1 MPNGQKRKRSS
12 VKRPVRRR
20 NFQSGLTK
28 LSLLSPSSLKV
39 VAWTGFAS
47 ISFDIAVLRLFYPAT
62 KEHDTQVNS
71 ANYGKLRSA
80 AQRMLGSRTAP
91 DDSFFRYIKTEGP
104 KLDKAFKDGVRL

>member
-12 VKRPVRRR
+12 VKQPVRRR
-20 NFQSGLTK
+20 NFQSGLAK

-62 KEHDTQVNS
+62 KEHDTQVNGV
-71 ANYGKLRSA
+71 NYGKLRSA
-80 AQRMLGSRTAP
+80 AQRILGPRASP
-91 DDSFFRYIKTEGP
+91 NDIFYHVDTEGP